1 MESSLKASI
10 HMAKIT
16 GFVVDLVP
24 LLTPLTQ
31 DEPCGPSLR
40 YTDTFAQIKE
50 ARSEDDASLPMG
62 EWVRPLKKADWRAV
76 ESLCVDAL
84 VCRSKDLQIAGWLTE
99 AWIHLHGMDGFIA
112 GTRLLTGLCQSY
124 WQALHPLFEP
134 DEADLRAA
142 PFVWANDA
150 LSHTLLL
157 HLPLLP
163 WPDMV
168 PPFINLDQWQRAV
181 SHEFSPK
188 IAKKK
193 TTDEPPITRQAIL
206 DAAQSHLKSLAELD
220 DSVNRAIDE
229 WAMLTALLDDKLA
242 AEAPSQSKVAE
253 TLLKIRQAIR
263 SLLNDRDP
271 RDAIV
276 PQQEPPITETSPP
289 VSEPVTDSMK
299 DDLTPPPAPMKDAP
313 VLSGPISSRAE
324 AYQLLELVAAYLART
339 EPHSPTPYLVK
350 RAVTWG
356 RLPLPALMQEVMREE
371 GDLSRYFS
379 MLGIPATPRS

>member
-24 LLTPLTQ
+24 LLAPLTQ

-76 ESLCVDAL
+76 ESLCVDAI

-99 AWIHLHGMDGFIA
+99 TWIHLYGMDGFIA
-112 GTRLLTGLCQSY
+112 GTRLLIGLCQSY

-142 PFVWANDA
+142 PFVWANDV

-163 WPDMV
+163 WPDMA
-168 PPFINLDQWQRAV
+168 PPFINLDQWGDIQNKPNTFPSTWDQV
-181 SHEFSPK
+181 SNKPNLNPSAETILNK
-188 IAKKK
+188 IVVADGQVL
-193 TTDEPPITRQAIL
+193 TTEDNADLVRL
-206 DAAQSHLKSLAELD
+206 LLHLSDRESLKQPLAL
-220 DSVNRAIDE
+220 SGRLI
-229 WAMLTALLDDKLA
+229 LTASVMSYGVLL
-242 AEAPSQSKVAE
+242 
-253 TLLKIRQAIR
+253 TIW
-263 SLLNDRDP
+263 
-271 RDAIV
+271 
-276 PQQEPPITETSPP
+276 
-289 VSEPVTDSMK
+289 
-299 DDLTPPPAPMKDAP
+299 DL
-313 VLSGPISSRAE
+313 
-324 AYQLLELVAAYLART
+324 
-339 EPHSPTPYLVK
+339 
-350 RAVTWG
+350 
-356 RLPLPALMQEVMREE
+356 
-371 GDLSRYFS
+371 
-379 MLGIPATPRS
+379 